1 MATLIGVVSQ
11 VVGEVFAVAGDG
23 SRRPL
28 FEGDRV
34 YAGEQ
39 LVTGA
44 TGAVAVA
51 LSNGRQLTLGRDSSL
66 SLSEQLLAQSADQ
79 VGFGQQSAVDAPS
92 AQDLSE
98 VEQLQAAIEAGV
110 DPTVAGEATAAG
122 PGAGG
127 AAGSGGGGHSFVLL
141 DETAGAVEPVIG
153 FPTVGLS
160 SGPEF
165 PDPDPAVSDDDTQ
178 PADGTPV
185 VEVEHQDFNGSVI
198 VGPALVDEQALANG
212 TNPSSPA
219 EQANGRFII
228 TSPDGVSALEVL
240 DVNGVWIDVTN
251 GGVVQ
256 GKYGIL
262 TVDAA
267 GNWTYTLTNNTLDHS
282 NPNATGADDQVG
294 ESFQVRVFDLDGDVS
309 PIVLLDVLVN
319 DDGPTLAE
327 GEGAVVS
334 SSVDEDDIV
343 GGNPDG
349 DAITNVASGAAGSLS
364 ALVNFGA
371 DGPGSFG
378 LSSSPAALAS
388 LTAQG
393 LTSGG
398 TALTYSVVGNLLT
411 ASAGATTVF
420 TLQVNGDGSYVFTLL
435 GPLDH
440 PLADGNDDELLSL
453 PIDFSG
459 LLTATDGDGDS
470 IGAFNSGSFVI
481 NVEDDVPVA
490 VVGEERP
497 TINQLV
503 HEDPLLSPH
512 QGNSESGQ
520 TLTASGGA
528 GALHVLVNFGA
539 DGPGSFGLSSNV
551 GALTAQGLTSGGEA
565 LSYAVVGNTLTASV
579 SGYEVF
585 TLVVNADGSYLFT
598 LKGPIDHP
606 MMDGNDGETLAGLGI
621 DFSGVLTATDG
632 DGDPLVGG
640 FPAGSFTIDVEDD
653 VPVAANG
660 EQRPTINQ
668 LVHEDPLLSPHQGNS
683 EGGQTLTAS
692 GGAGALHV
700 LVNFGADGP
709 GSFGLSSNVGA
720 LTAQGLTSGGEALS
734 YAVVGNTLTAS
745 VSGYEVF
752 TLVVNADGSYLFT
765 LKGPIDHPMMDG
777 NDGET
782 LAGLGIDFSGVLTA
796 TDGDGDPLVGGFP
809 AGSFTIDVEDD
820 VPVARLN
827 DQAPDLGQV
836 TVDESLPAFGGEGG
850 DGIAMAVLSGAL
862 VQAQFD
868 SSFGADGP
876 GSTSYSLMLSGNGV
890 PSGLFAVDA
899 SAPDGKGAQ
908 ILLSQVGNVITGSV
922 GAADYFTLTIDPTT
936 GAVTLH
942 LLDNIWHGDTTDHD
956 DAQTLLLEP
965 GVLKLVQTL
974 TDGDGDSD
982 SKSIDLGAAGVFRFE
997 DDGPDASLNKDAPEL
1012 GKVKVDE
1019 SLPAF
1024 GGVGGDG
1031 IATAVLSGALVQVQF
1046 DSSFGADGPGSTSY
1060 SLMLS
1065 GNGVP
1070 SGLFAVDASAP
1081 DGKGAQILLSQVGNV
1096 ITGSVG
1102 AADYF
1107 TLTIDPTT
1115 GAVTLHLLDNIWH
1128 GDTTDHDDAQTL
1140 LLDPGVLKLVQ
1151 TLTDG
1156 DGDSDSKSIDLGA
1169 AGVFRFEDDGP
1180 DASLNKDAPELG
1192 KVKVDESLPAFGGV
1206 GGDGIATA
1214 VLSGALVQAQ
1224 FDSSFGADGPGS
1236 TSYSLMLSGNGVP
1249 SGLFAVDA
1257 SAPDGKGAQILLS
1270 QVGNVITGSVG
1281 AADYFTLTIDPT
1293 TGAVTLHLLDN
1304 IWHGDTSDHDDAQTL
1319 LLEPGV
1325 LKLVQTLT
1333 DGDGDSDSK
1342 SIDLGAAGVFRFED
1356 DGPDASLNKDAPEL
1370 GKVKVDESLPA
1381 FGGVGGDG
1389 IATAVLSG
1397 ALVQAQ
1403 FDSSFGA
1410 DGPGSTSYS
1419 LMLSGNGVPS
1429 GLFAVDASAPDG
1441 KGAQILLSQV
1451 GNVIT
1456 GSVGAADYFTLTID
1470 PTTGAVTLHLLDN
1483 IWHGDTTDHD
1493 DAQTLL
1499 LEPGVLKLVQTLTDG
1514 DGDSD
1519 SKSIDL
1525 GAAGVF
1531 RFEDDGPDA
1540 SLNKDAPELGKVKV
1554 DESLPAF
1561 GGVGG
1566 DGIATAVLSGALV
1579 QVQFDSSFGADGP
1592 GSTSY
1597 SLMLSGNG
1605 VPSGLFAVDA
1615 SAPDGKGAQILLS
1628 QVGNVIT
1635 GSVGAADYFTLTI
1648 DPTTGAVTLHLL
1660 DNIWH
1665 GDTTDHDDA
1674 QTLLLDP
1681 GVLKL
1686 VQTLTDGDGDSDSK
1700 SIDLGAAGVF
1710 RFEDDGPDASLNK
1723 DAPELGKVKVDESL
1737 PAFGGVGGDGI
1748 ATAVLSGAL
1757 VQAQFDSSF
1766 GADGPG
1772 STSYSLMLSGNGV
1785 PSGLFAVDA
1794 SAPDGKGAQIL
1805 LSQVGNVI
1813 TGSVGAADYFTLTI
1827 DPTTGAVTLHLL
1839 DNIWHGDTSDHDD
1852 AQTLLLEPGVLKLVQ
1867 TLTDGDGDSDSK
1879 SIDLGAA
1886 GVFRFE
1892 DDGPDASLNKDAP
1905 ELGKVK
1911 VDESL
1916 PAFGGVGG
1924 DGIATA
1930 VLSGALVQAQFDSSF
1945 GADGPGSTSYSLMLS
1960 GNGVPSGL
1968 FAVDASA
1975 PDGKGAQILLSQVG
1989 NVITGSVGAADYFT
2003 LTIDPTTGAVT
2014 LHLLDNIWHGDT
2026 TDHDDA
2032 QTLLLEP
2039 GVLKLVQTLTDGDG
2053 DSDSKSIDLGA
2064 AGVFRF
2070 EDDGPDASLNKDA
2083 PELGKVKVDESL
2095 PAFGGVGGDGIA
2107 TAVLSGAL
2115 VQVQFDSSFGADGPG
2130 STSYS
2135 LMLSGNGV
2143 PSGLFAVDA
2152 SAPDGKGA
2160 QILLSQVGNVITGS
2174 VGAADYFTL
2183 TIDPTTGAVT
2193 LHLLDNI
2200 WHGDTTDHDD
2210 AQTLLL
2216 EPGVLKLVQ
2225 TLTDGDGDSD
2235 SKSIDLGAAGVFRF
2249 EDDGPDASL
2258 NKDAPELGKVKVDE
2272 SLPAFGGVGGDGI
2285 ATAVLS
2291 GALVQAQFDSSF
2303 GADGPGS
2310 TSYSLMLSGNGVPSG
2325 LFAVDASAPDGKGAQ
2340 ILLSQVGNVITGSV
2354 GAADY
2359 FTLTIDPTTGAV
2371 TLHLLDNIWHGDTTD
2386 HDDAQTLLLEPGVL
2400 KLVQTLTDGDGDSDS
2415 KSIDLGAAG
2424 VFRFEDDGPVQSG
2437 SYGQR
2442 PTVSGT
2448 VQEDALAVTGG
2459 APHDGNAEG
2468 GQSTTASGGAGTLN
2482 ALVNFGA
2489 DGPGDFGLSDSPAA
2503 INSMV
2508 AQGLTSGGASLSYS
2522 VVGNLL
2528 TASVGAQT
2536 IFTLQVN
2543 VDGSYSFSLQGPLDH
2558 PLPGSSDDGQLLSLP
2573 IDFSGVLTATDG
2585 DGDPIGGFEAGSFT
2599 IDVEDDVPVARNDSA
2614 TVLAGQSQDF
2624 NVAFVL
2630 DFSGSIDNTELNQML
2645 QAVRAAGQALFN
2657 GTPGAVNIKLVAFSA
2672 TATSYAQVTDF
2683 ASLNSLIAS
2692 LNPAEGGTRPF
2703 NGQTDFTDAI
2713 IETMSAYSPIPG
2725 WSNQVFFISDGN
2737 PNQQTG
2743 PGGTSLTAPVAT
2755 AWNSFVND
2763 NGISVTSIGVG
2774 NGISVARLQDID
2786 VDGEGAPIL
2795 VGDFDDLIDTLVGQV
2810 LGDVVSGN
2818 VLLGNDNAVGG
2829 GDDDA
2834 FGADGPGYIQSIEIN
2849 GITYTWDGVGT
2860 IVASSGPNIAGSQ
2873 LSDITTAQG
2882 GKLSFNFAT
2891 GAWSYQAP
2899 SGINGDKVE
2908 AFNYIIVDN
2917 DGDPANATL
2926 TIYVEDQSP
2935 VVARVD
2941 EDELPGGITDLDA
2954 VNTVAVGS
2962 LFDLIVGPPVAAAQF
2977 SLSSDTSG
2985 LAMATSAGVPLVY
2998 SVSGDTLTAKAGPGG
3013 AVIFTLQ
3020 VQANGDYTF
3029 NLLGPIDHPV
3039 NNSDDNELLTFNFAS
3054 ILLASDG
3061 SNPLALAGGFLVHI
3075 EDDVPTIIT
3084 PDYAFLVNNIGQSAT
3099 GVKLDID
3106 KNIHDNMGADNQGG
3120 RVRFA
3125 EINGSDS
3132 GYTTN
3137 MLKIYLYVSADGQ
3150 TLVGSTTMPG
3160 AGLDA
3165 SSASVLAN
3173 KAFTSVLS
3181 PDSGVLQSNDTY
3193 SFTLFKQIDGGVGTF
3208 TVKDVGFVFRGG
3220 NDPYA
3225 YFDDTITNDANGDQ
3239 DVLLTP
3245 MVGGVSAG
3253 TMNTSSIAGGV
3264 GSGNSVGGGEGVR
3277 VDYVKGLSGNTVK
3290 NVSDA
3295 NYAIAANQDHI
3306 FSGHNTV
3313 NGGFAVV
3320 TSTSGS
3326 TIRVKAFDDSD
3337 GNNIVGDG
3345 TPDKI
3350 TRVQIAYNNAMAMV
3364 MVAGVTTVMVGGRS
3378 FTVTESGND
3387 VLVSNVQGDSG
3398 NNPAKFTVI
3407 SAFTDTG
3414 YTTLEFS
3421 HSGGDTF
3428 KLGGFG
3434 ASTFDPGAAVEL
3446 NFDLLLTDGDG
3457 DSVAIP
3463 DGIRVQLSP
3472 DNHILQTGTDNA
3484 DVLQVSPGTSGTLV
3498 GLAGD
3503 DTLIGHVGNDILYGG
3518 LGNDTMT
3525 GGGGSDTFKWLLG
3538 ENGTDTVTDFAKG
3551 FNSGG
3556 DRLDLSQLLVGENGA
3571 PGDIGNLL
3579 SYIEVS
3585 TDSLVGTAALDTVIK
3600 VDASG
3605 GGNFATPDQTIV
3617 LQDVNLFASYSVG
3630 SEADVILNM
3639 LADGT
3644 LKVDTV

>member
-640 FPAGSFTIDVEDD
+640 FPAGSFTINVEDDVPVAANGEQRPAINQLVHEDPLLSPHQGNSESGQTLTASGGAGALHVLVNFGADGPGSFGLSSNVGALTAQGLTSGGEALSYAVVGNTLTASVSGYEVFTLVVNADGSYLFTLKGPIDHPMMDGNDGETLAGLGIDFSGVLTATDGDGDPLVGGFPAGSFTIDVEDD

-660 EQRPTINQ
+660 EQRPAINQLVHEDPLLSPHQGNSEAGQTLTASGGAGALHVLVNFGADGPGSFGLSSNVGALTAQGLTSGGEALSYAVVGNTLTASVSGYEVFTLVVNADGSYLFTLKGPIDHPMMDGNDGETLAGLGIDFSGVLTATDGDGDPLVGGFPAGSFTIDVEDDVPVAANGEQRPAINQLVHEDPLLSPHQGNSEAGQTLTASGGAGALHVLVNFGADGPGSFGLSSNVGALTAQGLTSGGEALSYAVVGNTLTASVSGYEVFTLVVNADGSYLFTLKGPIDHPMMDGNDGETLAGLGIDFSGVLTATDGDGDPLVGGFPAGSFTIDVEDDVPVAANGEQRPAINQLVHEDPLLSPHQGNSEAGQTLTASGGAGALHVLVNFGADGPGSFGLSSNVGALTAQGLTSGGEALSYAVVGNTLTASVSGYEVFTLVVNADGSYLFTLKGPIDHPMMDGNDGETLAGLGIDFSGVLTATDGDGDPLVGGFPAGSFTIDVEDDVPVAANGEQRPAINQLVHEDPLFSPHQGNSEGGQTLTASGGAGALHVLVNFGADGPGSFGLSSNVGALTAQGLTSGGEALSYAVVGNTLTASVSGYEVFTLVVNADGSYLFTLKGPIDHPMMDGNDGETLVGLGIDFSGVLTATDGDGDPLVGGFPAGSFTIDVEDDVPVAANGEQRPAINQLVHEDPLFSPHQGNSEGGQTLTASGGAGALHVLVNFGADGPGSFGLSSNVGALTAQGLTSGGEALSYAVVGNTLTASVSGYEVFTLVVNADGSYLFTLKGPIDHPMMDGNDGETLAGLGIDFSGVLTATDGDGDPLVGGFPAGSFTIDVEDDVPVAANGEQRPAINQ

-1304 IWHGDTSDHDDAQTL
+1304 IWHGDT
-1319 LLEPGV
+1319 
-1325 LKLVQTLT
+1325 
-1333 DGDGDSDSK
+1333 
-1342 SIDLGAAGVFRFED
+1342 
-1356 DGPDASLNKDAPEL
+1356 
-1370 GKVKVDESLPA
+1370 
-1381 FGGVGGDG
+1381 
-1389 IATAVLSG
+1389 
-1397 ALVQAQ
+1397 
-1403 FDSSFGA
+1403 
-1410 DGPGSTSYS
+1410 
-1419 LMLSGNGVPS
+1419 
-1429 GLFAVDASAPDG
+1429 
-1441 KGAQILLSQV
+1441 
-1451 GNVIT
+1451 
-1456 GSVGAADYFTLTID
+1456 
-1470 PTTGAVTLHLLDN
+1470 
-1483 IWHGDTTDHD
+1483 
-1493 DAQTLL
+1493 
-1499 LEPGVLKLVQTLTDG
+1499 
-1514 DGDSD
+1514 
-1519 SKSIDL
+1519 
-1525 GAAGVF
+1525 
-1531 RFEDDGPDA
+1531 
-1540 SLNKDAPELGKVKV
+1540 
-1554 DESLPAF
+1554 
-1561 GGVGG
+1561 
-1566 DGIATAVLSGALV
+1566 
-1579 QVQFDSSFGADGP
+1579 
-1592 GSTSY
+1592 
-1597 SLMLSGNG
+1597 
-1605 VPSGLFAVDA
+1605 
-1615 SAPDGKGAQILLS
+1615 
-1628 QVGNVIT
+1628 
-1635 GSVGAADYFTLTI
+1635 
-1648 DPTTGAVTLHLL
+1648 
-1660 DNIWH
+1660 
-1665 GDTTDHDDA
+1665 TDHDDA
-1674 QTLLLDP
+1674 QTLLLD
-1681 GVLKL
+1681 
-1686 VQTLTDGDGDSDSK
+1686 
-1700 SIDLGAAGVF
+1700 
-1710 RFEDDGPDASLNK
+1710 
-1723 DAPELGKVKVDESL
+1723 
-1737 PAFGGVGGDGI
+1737 
-1748 ATAVLSGAL
+1748 
-1757 VQAQFDSSF
+1757 
-1766 GADGPG
+1766 
-1772 STSYSLMLSGNGV
+1772 
-1785 PSGLFAVDA
+1785 
-1794 SAPDGKGAQIL
+1794 
-1805 LSQVGNVI
+1805 
-1813 TGSVGAADYFTLTI
+1813 
-1827 DPTTGAVTLHLL
+1827 
-1839 DNIWHGDTSDHDD
+1839 
-1852 AQTLLLEPGVLKLVQ
+1852 
-1867 TLTDGDGDSDSK
+1867 
-1879 SIDLGAA
+1879 
-1886 GVFRFE
+1886 
-1892 DDGPDASLNKDAP
+1892 
-1905 ELGKVK
+1905 
-1911 VDESL
+1911 
-1916 PAFGGVGG
+1916 
-1924 DGIATA
+1924 
-1930 VLSGALVQAQFDSSF
+1930 
-1945 GADGPGSTSYSLMLS
+1945 
-1960 GNGVPSGL
+1960 
-1968 FAVDASA
+1968 
-1975 PDGKGAQILLSQVG
+1975 
-1989 NVITGSVGAADYFT
+1989 
-2003 LTIDPTTGAVT
+2003 
-2014 LHLLDNIWHGDT
+2014 
-2026 TDHDDA
+2026 
-2032 QTLLLEP
+2032 
-2039 GVLKLVQTLTDGDG
+2039 
-2053 DSDSKSIDLGA
+2053 
-2064 AGVFRF
+2064 
-2070 EDDGPDASLNKDA
+2070 
-2083 PELGKVKVDESL
+2083 
-2095 PAFGGVGGDGIA
+2095 
-2107 TAVLSGAL
+2107 
-2115 VQVQFDSSFGADGPG
+2115 
-2130 STSYS
+2130 
-2135 LMLSGNGV
+2135 
-2143 PSGLFAVDA
+2143 
-2152 SAPDGKGA
+2152 
-2160 QILLSQVGNVITGS
+2160 
-2174 VGAADYFTL
+2174 
-2183 TIDPTTGAVT
+2183 
-2193 LHLLDNI
+2193 
-2200 WHGDTTDHDD
+2200 
-2210 AQTLLL
+2210 
-2216 EPGVLKLVQ
+2216 PGVLKLVQ

-2962 LFDLIVGPPVAAAQF
+2962 LVDLIVGPPVAAAQF

-3364 MVAGVTTVMVGGRS
+3364 MVAGVTTVMVGG
-3378 FTVTESGND
+3378 E
-3387 VLVSNVQGDSG
+3387 
-3398 NNPAKFTVI
+3398 
-3407 SAFTDTG
+3407 
-3414 YTTLEFS
+3414 
-3421 HSGGDTF
+3421 
-3428 KLGGFG
+3428 
-3434 ASTFDPGAAVEL
+3434 
-3446 NFDLLLTDGDG
+3446 
-3457 DSVAIP
+3457 
-3463 DGIRVQLSP
+3463 
-3472 DNHILQTGTDNA
+3472 
-3484 DVLQVSPGTSGTLV
+3484 
-3498 GLAGD
+3498 
-3503 DTLIGHVGNDILYGG
+3503 
-3518 LGNDTMT
+3518 
-3525 GGGGSDTFKWLLG
+3525 
-3538 ENGTDTVTDFAKG
+3538 
-3551 FNSGG
+3551 
-3556 DRLDLSQLLVGENGA
+3556 
-3571 PGDIGNLL
+3571 
-3579 SYIEVS
+3579 
-3585 TDSLVGTAALDTVIK
+3585 AL
-3600 VDASG
+3600 
-3605 GGNFATPDQTIV
+3605 P
-3617 LQDVNLFASYSVG
+3617 
-3630 SEADVILNM
+3630 
-3639 LADGT
+3639 
-3644 LKVDTV
+3644 

>member
-1 MATLIGVVSQ
+1 MATLIGVVSR
-11 VVGEVFAVAGDG
+11 VVGEVFAVAGNG

-28 FEGDRV
+28 TEGDRV

-44 TGAVAVA
+44 AGAVAVD
-51 LSNGRQLTLGRDSSL
+51 LGKGRQLTLGRDSSL
-66 SLSEQLLAQSADQ
+66 RLDEQMLAQAAEGT
-79 VGFGQQSAVDAPS
+79 VPVQQAAPETPS
-92 AQDLSE
+92 AADLTD
-98 VEQLQAAIEAGV
+98 VERLQAAIEAGE
-110 DPTVAGEATAAG
+110 DPTLSAEATAAG

-127 AAGSGGGGHSFVLL
+127 AAGVGGGGGHSFVLL
-141 DETAGAVEPVIG
+141 GETAGAVDPVIG
-153 FPTVGLS
+153 FPTEGLGA
-160 SGPEF
+160 GPEF
-165 PDPDPAVSDDDTQ
+165 PDPEPFVAADETPPAA
-178 PADGTPV
+178 PNFTPEI
-185 VEVEHQDFNGSVI
+185 EVEYQDFTGSV
-198 VGPALVDEQALANG
+198 VTGPALVDEQALSNG
-212 TNPSSPA
+212 TNPGSNA
-219 EQANGRFII
+219 EQSSGRLIV
-228 TSPDGVSALEVL
+228 TSPDGVSALEIM
-240 DVNGVWIDVTN
+240 DVNGIWIDVTN

-267 GNWTYTLTNNTLDHS
+267 GNWTYTLTANTLDHS

-309 PIVLLDVLVN
+309 PIVLLNVLVN

-343 GGNPDG
+343 GGNSDG
-349 DAITNVASGAAGSLS
+349 DGITNVASGAAGSLD

-388 LTAQG
+388 LSAQG

-411 ASAGATTVF
+411 ASAGASTVF

-459 LLTATDGDGDS
+459 LLTATDGDGDA

-490 VVGEERP
+490 ASGEQRPTINKLVHEDPLLGPHQGNSEAGQTLTASGGAGALHVLVNFGADGPGSFGLSSNVSALTAQGLTSGGEALSYAVVGNTLTASVSGYEVFTLVVNANGSYLFTLKGPIDHPQMDGNDNETLAGLGIDFSGMLTATDGDGDPLVGGFPAGSFTIDVEDDVPVAASGEQRP

-512 QGNSESGQ
+512 QGNSEAGQ

-585 TLVVNADGSYLFT
+585 TLVVNANGSYLFT

-606 MMDGNDGETLAGLGI
+606 QMDGNDNETLAGLGI
-621 DFSGVLTATDG
+621 DFSGMLTATDG

-653 VPVAANG
+653 VPVAASGEQRPTINQLVHEDPLLSPHQGNSEAGQTLTASGGAGALHVLVNFGADGPGSFGLSSDVGALTAQGLTSGGEALSYAVVGNTLTASVSGYEVFTLVVNADGSYLFTLKGPIDHPQMDGNDNETLAGLGIDFSGVLTATDGDGDPLVGGLPAGSFTIDVEDDVPVAASGEQRPTINQLVHEDPLLSPHQGNSEGGQTLTASGAAGALHVLVNFGADGPGSFGLSSNVGALTAQGLTSGGEALSYAVVGNTLTASVSGYDVFTLVVNADGSYLFTLKGPIDHPVMDGNDNETLAGLGIDFSGMLTATDGDGDPLVGGLPVGSFTIDVEDDVPVVANG

-745 VSGYEVF
+745 VSGYDVF

-765 LKGPIDHPMMDG
+765 LKGPIDHPQMDG
-777 NDGET
+777 NDNET
-782 LAGLGIDFSGVLTA
+782 LVGLGIDFSGVLTA
-796 TDGDGDPLVGGFP
+796 TDGDGDPLVGGLP

-827 DQAPDLGQV
+827 DQAPDLGKV
-836 TVDESLPAFGGEGG
+836 TVDESLPAFGGEGD

-862 VQAQFD
+862 VQAQFN
-868 SSFGADGP
+868 SVFGADGP
-876 GSTSYSLMLSGNGV
+876 GSTSYSLILSGNNV

-899 SAPDGKGAQ
+899 S
-908 ILLSQVGNVITGSV
+908 V
-922 GAADYFTLTIDPTT
+922 
-936 GAVTLH
+936 
-942 LLDNIWHGDTTDHD
+942 
-956 DAQTLLLEP
+956 
-965 GVLKLVQTL
+965 
-974 TDGDGDSD
+974 
-982 SKSIDLGAAGVFRFE
+982 
-997 DDGPDASLNKDAPEL
+997 
-1012 GKVKVDE
+1012 
-1019 SLPAF
+1019 
-1024 GGVGGDG
+1024 
-1031 IATAVLSGALVQVQF
+1031 
-1046 DSSFGADGPGSTSY
+1046 
-1060 SLMLS
+1060 
-1065 GNGVP
+1065 
-1070 SGLFAVDASAP
+1070 P

-1156 DGDSDSKSIDLGA
+1156 DGDSDSVSIDLGA

-1224 FDSSFGADGPGS
+1224 FDSSYGADGPGT
-1236 TSYSLMLSGNGVP
+1236 TSYSLALDGSGVP

-1270 QVGNVITGSVG
+1270 QVGSVITGSVG
-1281 AADYFTLTIDPT
+1281 AADYFTLTIDPA
-1293 TGAVTLHLLDN
+1293 TG
-1304 IWHGDTSDHDDAQTL
+1304 
-1319 LLEPGV
+1319 E
-1325 LKLVQTLT
+1325 
-1333 DGDGDSDSK
+1333 
-1342 SIDLGAAGVFRFED
+1342 
-1356 DGPDASLNKDAPEL
+1356 
-1370 GKVKVDESLPA
+1370 
-1381 FGGVGGDG
+1381 
-1389 IATAVLSG
+1389 
-1397 ALVQAQ
+1397 
-1403 FDSSFGA
+1403 
-1410 DGPGSTSYS
+1410 
-1419 LMLSGNGVPS
+1419 
-1429 GLFAVDASAPDG
+1429 
-1441 KGAQILLSQV
+1441 
-1451 GNVIT
+1451 
-1456 GSVGAADYFTLTID
+1456 
-1470 PTTGAVTLHLLDN
+1470 
-1483 IWHGDTTDHD
+1483 
-1493 DAQTLL
+1493 
-1499 LEPGVLKLVQTLTDG
+1499 
-1514 DGDSD
+1514 
-1519 SKSIDL
+1519 
-1525 GAAGVF
+1525 
-1531 RFEDDGPDA
+1531 
-1540 SLNKDAPELGKVKV
+1540 
-1554 DESLPAF
+1554 
-1561 GGVGG
+1561 
-1566 DGIATAVLSGALV
+1566 
-1579 QVQFDSSFGADGP
+1579 
-1592 GSTSY
+1592 
-1597 SLMLSGNG
+1597 
-1605 VPSGLFAVDA
+1605 
-1615 SAPDGKGAQILLS
+1615 
-1628 QVGNVIT
+1628 
-1635 GSVGAADYFTLTI
+1635 
-1648 DPTTGAVTLHLL
+1648 VTLHLL

-1710 RFEDDGPDASLNK
+1710 RFEDDGPDANLNEY
-1723 DAPELGKVKVDESL
+1723 APELGKVKVDESL

-1757 VQAQFDSSF
+1757 VQAQFDSSY

-1772 STSYSLMLSGNGV
+1772 TTSYSLALDGSGVPSGLFAVDASAPDGKGAQILLSQVGNVITGSVGAADYFTLTIDPATGEVTLHLLDNIWHGDTTDHDDAQTLLLDPGVLKLVQTLTDGDGDSDSKSIDLGAAGVFRFEDDGPDANLNEYAPELGKVKVDESLPAFGGVGGDGIATAVLSGALVQAQFDSSYGADGPGTTSYSLALDGSGVPSGLFAVDASAPDGKGAQILLSQVGNVITGSVGAADYFSLTIDPTTGEVTLQLLDNIWHGDTTDHDDAQTLLLDPGVLKLVQTLTDGDGDSDSKSIDLGAAGVFRFEDDGPDANLNEYAPELGKVKVDESLPAFGGVGGDGIAMAVLSGALVQAQFSSAYGADGPGATSYSLALDGNGV

-1827 DPTTGAVTLHLL
+1827 DPATG
-1839 DNIWHGDTSDHDD
+1839 
-1852 AQTLLLEPGVLKLVQ
+1852 E
-1867 TLTDGDGDSDSK
+1867 
-1879 SIDLGAA
+1879 
-1886 GVFRFE
+1886 
-1892 DDGPDASLNKDAP
+1892 
-1905 ELGKVK
+1905 
-1911 VDESL
+1911 
-1916 PAFGGVGG
+1916 
-1924 DGIATA
+1924 
-1930 VLSGALVQAQFDSSF
+1930 
-1945 GADGPGSTSYSLMLS
+1945 
-1960 GNGVPSGL
+1960 
-1968 FAVDASA
+1968 
-1975 PDGKGAQILLSQVG
+1975 
-1989 NVITGSVGAADYFT
+1989 
-2003 LTIDPTTGAVT
+2003 VT

-2032 QTLLLEP
+2032 QTLLL
-2039 GVLKLVQTLTDGDG
+2039 D
-2053 DSDSKSIDLGA
+2053 
-2064 AGVFRF
+2064 
-2070 EDDGPDASLNKDA
+2070 
-2083 PELGKVKVDESL
+2083 
-2095 PAFGGVGGDGIA
+2095 
-2107 TAVLSGAL
+2107 
-2115 VQVQFDSSFGADGPG
+2115 
-2130 STSYS
+2130 
-2135 LMLSGNGV
+2135 
-2143 PSGLFAVDA
+2143 
-2152 SAPDGKGA
+2152 
-2160 QILLSQVGNVITGS
+2160 
-2174 VGAADYFTL
+2174 
-2183 TIDPTTGAVT
+2183 
-2193 LHLLDNI
+2193 
-2200 WHGDTTDHDD
+2200 
-2210 AQTLLL
+2210 
-2216 EPGVLKLVQ
+2216 
-2225 TLTDGDGDSD
+2225 
-2235 SKSIDLGAAGVFRF
+2235 
-2249 EDDGPDASL
+2249 
-2258 NKDAPELGKVKVDE
+2258 
-2272 SLPAFGGVGGDGI
+2272 
-2285 ATAVLS
+2285 
-2291 GALVQAQFDSSF
+2291 
-2303 GADGPGS
+2303 
-2310 TSYSLMLSGNGVPSG
+2310 
-2325 LFAVDASAPDGKGAQ
+2325 
-2340 ILLSQVGNVITGSV
+2340 
-2354 GAADY
+2354 
-2359 FTLTIDPTTGAV
+2359 
-2371 TLHLLDNIWHGDTTD
+2371 
-2386 HDDAQTLLLEPGVL
+2386 PGVL

-2437 SYGQR
+2437 SSGQR

-2448 VQEDALAVTGG
+2448 VQEDALAVAGG

-2508 AQGLTSGGASLSYS
+2508 AQGLTSDGTPLSYS

-2528 TASVGAQT
+2528 TASAGAQT

-2543 VDGSYSFSLQGPLDH
+2543 ADGSYSFSLQGPLDH

-2585 DGDPIGGFEAGSFT
+2585 DGDPIGSFEAGSFT

-2630 DFSGSIDNTELNQML
+2630 DFSGSINNTELNQML

-2683 ASLNSLIAS
+2683 ASLDSLIAS
-2692 LNPAEGGTRPF
+2692 LNPTEGGTRPF

-2774 NGISVARLQDID
+2774 NGISLARLQDID

-2810 LGDVVSGN
+2810 LGDVVAGN

-2908 AFNYIIVDN
+2908 AFNYTIVDN

-2941 EDELPGGITDLDA
+2941 EDELPGGVTDLDA

-2962 LFDLIVGPPVAAAQF
+2962 LVDLLVGPPVASAQF
-2977 SLSSDTSG
+2977 SLSTDTSG

-3029 NLLGPIDHPV
+3029 NLLGPIDHPLK
-3039 NNSDDNELLTFNFAS
+3039 NSDDNELLTFNFAS
-3054 ILLASDG
+3054 ILQASDG

-3075 EDDVPTIIT
+3075 EDDVPVVHGIQDGIMGNFAGTLHGVADIDFGGDGFGAFHLSGVAPNAHINYNTVDNPDGSSVLTATINGSGETFFILTMNVDGTYDFNLVT
-3084 PDYAFLVNNIGQSAT
+3084 PSPTTETTKSLLGLTPGGPVPTLVLPINGVTATFTELASSPATGGINSSTPGLGIDNNHIDSGELLKVAFNTHVVNTRFTLNNLRNSGPHVDSLTWAVFSAGVLIASGTWTPPLGTGQSAT
-3099 GVKLDID
+3099 TVFDIL
-3106 KNIHDNMGADNQGG
+3106 NPI
-3120 RVRFA
+3120 
-3125 EINGSDS
+3125 
-3132 GYTTN
+3132 
-3137 MLKIYLYVSADGQ
+3137 
-3150 TLVGSTTMPG
+3150 VGSTMTYDNPSDP
-3160 AGLDA
+3160 ADI
-3165 SSASVLAN
+3165 LAN
-3173 KAFTSVLS
+3173 GFDEIRLGAASGDSYRLLS
-3181 PDSGVLQSNDTY
+3181 
-3193 SFTLFKQIDGGVGTF
+3193 I
-3208 TVKDVGFVFRGG
+3208 
-3220 NDPYA
+3220 
-3225 YFDDTITNDANGDQ
+3225 
-3239 DVLLTP
+3239 
-3245 MVGGVSAG
+3245 
-3253 TMNTSSIAGGV
+3253 
-3264 GSGNSVGGGEGVR
+3264 
-3277 VDYVKGLSGNTVK
+3277 
-3290 NVSDA
+3290 
-3295 NYAIAANQDHI
+3295 
-3306 FSGHNTV
+3306 
-3313 NGGFAVV
+3313 
-3320 TSTSGS
+3320 
-3326 TIRVKAFDDSD
+3326 
-3337 GNNIVGDG
+3337 
-3345 TPDKI
+3345 
-3350 TRVQIAYNNAMAMV
+3350 
-3364 MVAGVTTVMVGGRS
+3364 
-3378 FTVTESGND
+3378 TVTEEIFPDD
-3387 VLVSNVQGDSG
+3387 VNLSFNLD
-3398 NNPAKFTVI
+3398 A
-3407 SAFTDTG
+3407 
-3414 YTTLEFS
+3414 
-3421 HSGGDTF
+3421 
-3428 KLGGFG
+3428 
-3434 ASTFDPGAAVEL
+3434 
-3446 NFDLLLTDGDG
+3446 TDGDG
-3457 DSVAIP
+3457 DAIP
-3463 DGIRVQLSP
+3463 TTSFNVSIEGTGSP
-3472 DNHILQTGTDNA
+3472 ATGYILNGTAADEVLLGSTGN
-3484 DVLQVSPGTSGTLV
+3484 
-3498 GLAGD
+3498 
-3503 DTLIGHVGNDILYGG
+3503 DTLIGGDGDDVLIGG
-3518 LGNDTMT
+3518 LGNDTLT
-3525 GGGGSDTFKWLLG
+3525 GGGGADTFKWLLG
-3538 ENGTDTVTDFAKG
+3538 ETGTDTVTDFAKG

-3556 DRLDLSQLLVGENGA
+3556 DRLDLSQLLVGED
-3571 PGDIGNLL
+3571 GDGGPDGIGNLL
-3579 SYIEVS
+3579 SYIDIS
-3585 TDSLVGTAALDTVIK
+3585 TGSLVGTAALDTVIK

-3605 GGNFATPDQTIV
+3605 GGNFTTPDQTIV